1 MNEYIDTLKDT
12 SLFSGIEPQ
21 EIDGLLKCLSTRH
34 VQYAKGGYIIE
45 EGDKV
50 YDFGIILS
58 GHGRAIKWDSSGRLI
73 IISLLKAGSEIGVIL
88 AASLDHKS
96 PAAVQAQ
103 EDVLVLQRSRLN
115 GFWPGAKGDVPGMTG
130 CCATI

>member
-73 IISLLKAGSEIGVIL
+73 IISLLKAGSAME
-88 AASLDHKS
+88 SLIIIKTCFD
-96 PAAVQAQ
+96 
-103 EDVLVLQRSRLN
+103 
-115 GFWPGAKGDVPGMTG
+115 
-130 CCATI
+130 